1 MSWPLVSFPQLFQ
14 GGYFL
19 ELIETIVMKVI
30 WRTPPF
36 FLYYDRFFILSY
48 EFDTPAVCT
57 RRLKSIRTRVAGRAD
72 LLALNRFLDKGERY
86 ANRFRKGDIVIVAEL
101 HDEIV
106 GMEWIEV
113 SREHYEEENE
123 YRFPL
128 PEGSAWTYD
137 GYVPPAYQVKGVW
150 TSITDEVVRYQRQ
163 RSFHAVHCMVR
174 GLNRHAIN
182 CHLRYGYRTR
192 RQVVFIRFLFLRIY
206 LEKNLEQTAKNDA
219 WQTAFAFRKL
229 RWYKDYLKT

>member
-1 MSWPLVSFPQLFQ
+1 M
-14 GGYFL
+14 G

-30 WRTPPF
+30 WRIPPF
-36 FLYYDRFFILSY
+36 LLYYDRFFILSY
-48 EFDTPAVCT
+48 EFDAPAVCA

-72 LLALNRFLDKGERY
+72 IPALKRFLDKRERY
-86 ANRFRKGDIVIVAEL
+86 ANRFRKGDIAVVAEL

-106 GMEWIEV
+106 GMEWIDA

-128 PEGSAWTYD
+128 PEGSVWTYD

-150 TSITDEVVRYQRQ
+150 ASITDEVVRYQRQ
-163 RSFHAVHCMVR
+163 RSFHSVYCMVR
-174 GLNRHAIN
+174 GWNRHAIN

-192 RQVVFIRFLFLRIY
+192 RQVIFIRLLFLRIY
-206 LEKNLEQTAKNDA
+206 LGKNLDQTAKNNG
-219 WQTAFAFRKL
+219 WQAAFAFRKL
-229 RWYKDYLKT
+229 RLYKGCLQT